1 MYTLEGCSVKVLIL
15 LPTLDEELALP
26 QVLEA
31 MPNGEMSSKGIEFEV
46 LVVDGGSEDATLQ
59 IAEEAGCMILHQS
72 SKGKGLGLRLAF
84 EAFLSGDYNRL
95 VMLDADATYD
105 PSDIPALLKALDGGA
120 DIVIGSRLRGKME
133 PHAMSHLNYL
143 GNKILTWIAVCLYG
157 AEVSD
162 ICSGYWGFTRK
173 AIETLDLNSVSFE
186 IEAEMY
192 ACAALSGLNV
202 THVPVSYSNR
212 VGEPKLGSMHD
223 GTRILR
229 KLLTRRFLQRVIK

>member
-59 IAEEAGCMILHQS
+59 IAEEAGCTILHQS

-84 EAFLSGDYNRL
+84 EAFLSGNHDRL

-105 PSDIPALLKALDGGA
+105 PSDIPVLL
-120 DIVIGSRLRGKME
+120 E
-133 PHAMSHLNYL
+133 
-143 GNKILTWIAVCLYG
+143 
-157 AEVSD
+157 
-162 ICSGYWGFTRK
+162 
-173 AIETLDLNSVSFE
+173 
-186 IEAEMY
+186 
-192 ACAALSGLNV
+192 
-202 THVPVSYSNR
+202 
-212 VGEPKLGSMHD
+212 
-223 GTRILR
+223 
-229 KLLTRRFLQRVIK
+229 